1 MSRASRSLT
10 GPLTGQRVVVTRS
23 EEQNA
28 EFARALE
35 AAGAVPILCPTI
47 GVVPLDVPTFR
58 REVEAL
64 QPDDWLLFTS
74 TNAVRFFFQ
83 QATAHGMDA
92 EIVARIQV
100 TRLQVAAV
108 GRVTADALR
117 EHGFAVD
124 AMPTAFTGVEL
135 AATLAQQTGGTL
147 DGRRALLPR
156 ASIGRAEIVHAL
168 AAVGAQVTDLAIYDT
183 VAVEPPPATRALIRN
198 GVDIVTFTSPSTV
211 NNFFAA
217 IPPTHIGDAKIAVIG
232 PTTGEA
238 VRMWGLEVDMM
249 PAEYTMQGLLRAIS
263 RQIQR

>member
-1 MSRASRSLT
+1 MSRTSGSLT
-10 GPLTGQRVVVTRS
+10 GPLAGQRVVVTRS

-28 EFARALE
+28 AFAQALE

-47 GVVPLDVPTFR
+47 AVVALGVPTFR

-92 EIVARIQV
+92 EIVACI
-100 TRLQVAAV
+100 QVAAV
-108 GRVTADALR
+108 GRATADALC
-117 EHGFAVD
+117 EHGCTVD
-124 AMPTAFTGVEL
+124 AMPAAFTGVEL

-156 ASIGRAEIVHAL
+156 SSIGRAEIVHAL
-168 AAVGAQVTDLAIYDT
+168 AAAGAQVTDLAIYDT

-217 IPPTHIGDAKIAVIG
+217 IPPAHIGDAKIAVIG

-238 VRMWGLEVDMM
+238 VRTWGLEVDMM